1 MGSKLFSKLRL
12 RDLELENRIV
22 VSPMCQYSAVDGV
35 MNDWHL
41 MHLGNLSVSGPGLVF
56 VEATGVES
64 RGRITPGCVGLH
76 DDEQEASQKRVLE
89 FCRKHGQAKMGIQLA
104 HAGRKAST
112 MPPWEGGKPLPPEN
126 GAWETVGP
134 SPVPFAEGWHV
145 PAEMTLQDLEA
156 VKNEGIALH
165 SPDSI
170 SGPKLAGKCSFE
182 ASSDALAFGEKQPY
196 VNLWKGDNG
205 WRGAQNRCRGGSHER
220 RRRESW

>member
-12 RDLELENRIV
+12 RNLELENRIV

-76 DDEQEASQKRVLE
+76 NDEQEASQKRVLE

-112 MPPWEGGKPLPPEN
+112 MPPWEGGKPLPPEK

-145 PAEMTLQDLEA
+145 PVEMTLQDLET
-156 VKNEGIALH
+156 VKNAFV
-165 SPDSI
+165 DST
-170 SGPKLAGKCSFE
+170 
-182 ASSDALAFGEKQPY
+182 
-196 VNLWKGDNG
+196 
-205 WRGAQNRCRGGSHER
+205 R
-220 RRRESW
+220 RAES